1 MSNQEIDLN
10 KIAESLDFKK
20 IEEVLKTITK
30 EAKNDIGNKLNLF
43 IVGKSGVGKSTLINT
58 VFGEDVAK
66 TGSGKPVTQEIESY
80 TKDNL
85 TIYDTKGLE
94 LKGNE
99 IEEIKEFLDNQKRKN
114 AEDQIHIVWFCI
126 SESGRR
132 IEDAEIELYN
142 ICKEL
147 DIPTMII
154 ITKATQDKDVNGE
167 KFSDKIKETFKI
179 DDNFIQRIV
188 AIETEDDDGNT
199 IKPKNIDNLINKT
212 YIILPE
218 AQKKAFA
225 RKQKYDKD
233 VRKKQLKEDTDLL
246 VGRYSKAAAAVAAT
260 PMPFSDFALLLPT
273 QIAMILHISKTYNLE
288 LNMENAEKIAIG
300 LCSVCAAGYGLKL
313 AVGGLLKFI
322 PAIGTVAGAAF
333 NSTVAFCGTKVMG
346 TVYGAY
352 LDDNFDNI
360 LDKCFNFEDVIDA
373 IKLKYNESDIENIKK
388 QISATE
394 K

>member
-1 MSNQEIDLN
+1 MSNQEIDLG
-10 KIAESLDFKK
+10 KIVESLDFKT
-20 IEEVLKTITK
+20 IEKTMKTITEEVK
-30 EAKNDIGNKLNLF
+30 SDIGNKLNLF
-43 IVGKSGVGKSTLINT
+43 IIGKSGVGKSTLINT
-58 VFGEDVAK
+58 VFEKDVAK

-99 IEEIKEFLDNQKRKN
+99 IEEIKKFLDNQKQKN
-114 AEDQIHIVWFCI
+114 VEDQIHIVWFCI

-132 IEDAEIELYN
+132 IEDVEIELYN
-142 ICKEL
+142 VCKEL
-147 DIPTMII
+147 DIPTMIV
-154 ITKATQDKDVNGE
+154 ITKATQDKVNGE
-167 KFSDKIKETFKI
+167 KFSDKIKDTFKI
-179 DDNFIQRIV
+179 DDNFMQRIV

-199 IKPKNIDNLINKT
+199 IKPKNINNLINKT
-212 YIILPE
+212 YSILPE

-233 VRKKQLKEDTDLL
+233 IRKKQLKEDTELL
-246 VGRYSKAAAAVAAT
+246 VGRYSKAAAVVAAT

-273 QIAMILHISKTYNLE
+273 QIAMIIHISKTYDLE
-288 LNMENAEKIAIG
+288 LNMEDAKKIAIG

-313 AVGGLLKFI
+313 AVGGLLKII

-333 NSTVAFCGTKVMG
+333 NSTVAFTGTKIMG

-360 LDKCFNFEDVIDA
+360 LDKCFNFEDVADT
-373 IKLKYNESDIENIKK
+373 IKLKYNESDIENIKN
-388 QISATE
+388 QISTTD